1 VIPHHSK
8 YDVKTFTNPGGFFK
22 GPSVSFIHSV
32 TSYNSGSGN
41 NDKVDPGGRQNSHF
55 QILWCLKE
63 NWPSIMKPLG
73 GRQNSNFQILWCL
86 KENWSSIKRPPLIM
100 QRKFSLIFKRT
111 TTTTKK

>member
-1 VIPHHSK
+1 MIPHHSK

-63 NWPSIMKPLG
+63 NW
-73 GRQNSNFQILWCL
+73 
-86 KENWSSIKRPPLIM
+86 SSIKRPPLIM